1 MHEAAQKLQRMME
14 WRQDFLG
21 GRTPSEADVAPEAST
36 GKAYLHSQRDV
47 NGRPVIIIRASRHV
61 TGKPQ
66 SCSLTLDQC
75 KYCVSLGNSTRNAN
89 LHPGHWDMICE
100 LVLSASR
107 IMLMHVLASQQ

>member
-36 GKAYLHSQRDV
+36 GKANLHSQRDV

-61 TGKPQ
+61 TGKSQ
-66 SCSLTLDQC
+66 SCPLTLNPC
-75 KYCVSLGNSTRNAN
+75 S
-89 LHPGHWDMICE
+89 
-100 LVLSASR
+100 
-107 IMLMHVLASQQ
+107 